1 MQSARAAAGLM
12 TLIEQLAALG
22 AVHGLA
28 GNEFLTAAIAIVRL
42 TDGHA
47 DTNDLLEWIITGSAA
62 GLLQTLRSAES
73 ADPDCTRF
81 PRFGAHDDA
90 TLVWAQV

>member
-1 MQSARAAAGLM
+1 MPPTTAANIASGQSARAAA
-12 TLIEQLAALG
+12 
-22 AVHGLA
+22 
-28 GNEFLTAAIAIVRL
+28 
-42 TDGHA
+42 
-47 DTNDLLEWIITGSAA
+47 DLLQA
-62 GLLQTLRSAES
+62 LRSAAS